1 MFVRLFFAQSTHLHV
16 KSYGSEKHAKHLT
29 PIFAL
34 FCTSFVKHIQ
44 YPLANKDSSKN
55 STIKIYGIRLGY
67 GCFQKQWYPQII
79 HFNMVFHYKPSI
91 LGYPYFWKHS
101 YVFPVSPIGL
111 FKQQNQLRFG
121 AYIPWPKMPCSH
133 ITAMEF

>member
-1 MFVRLFFAQSTHLHV
+1 MYLCGYFLIFFAQSTHIHV
-16 KSYGSEKHAKHLT
+16 KSYVSEKHAKHLT

-67 GCFQKQWYPQII
+67 AAFLLAP
-79 HFNMVFHYKPSI
+79 
-91 LGYPYFWKHS
+91 LGFSVEVWCLHS
-101 YVFPVSPIGL
+101 LGEDAVFPHNSDGIL
-111 FKQQNQLRFG
+111 
-121 AYIPWPKMPCSH
+121 IPLQAH
-133 ITAMEF
+133 TD